1 LRTRSAIQ
9 RSVDGTRRQWNGGC
23 FIQMDMETNK
33 ERLAVKDVSRVQL
46 RAIFAGLA
54 AAVGVLSICL
64 GISFAIGLST
74 FRPTADRAT
83 GLALSLLIWGG
94 VAQCI
99 AILAGGYV
107 AALVARCDD
116 RRDGILHGVVVW
128 GTAAALL
135 DKVFL
140 TVFFDVMNSLLAA
153 TGANDVAARAG
164 VNEARSVGLAAQ
176 IVLSRMAREAG
187 IVLWVFWAAVVGS
200 LVTAIVGG
208 WLGTRG
214 ERREER
220 ARLEAAR
227 APAVPTGPTV
237 PQPA

>member
-1 LRTRSAIQ
+1 M
-9 RSVDGTRRQWNGGC
+9 GT
-23 FIQMDMETNK
+23 IS
-33 ERLAVKDVSRVQL
+33 ERLVAPLSRVQF

-54 AAVGVLSICL
+54 AAVGALSFCL

-83 GLALSLLIWGG
+83 GLALSLLIWGA
-94 VAQCI
+94 VALCI
-99 AILAGGYV
+99 AILIGSYV
-107 AALVARCDD
+107 AAFTGRCNE
-116 RRDGILHGVVVW
+116 RRDGILQGLVVW

-164 VNEARSVGLAAQ
+164 VLERQSVGLAAQ
-176 IVLSRMAREAG
+176 MILSRMAREAG
-187 IVLWVFWAAVVGS
+187 IVLWVFWAAVAGS
-200 LVTAIVGG
+200 LATAIVGG
-208 WLGTRG
+208 WLGSRG
-214 ERREER
+214 ERTRQRRRAAAER
-220 ARLEAAR
+220 APVITTE
-227 APAVPTGPTV
+227 PTV

>member
-1 LRTRSAIQ
+1 VLEQ
-9 RSVDGTRRQWNGGC
+9 RLLDPHA
-23 FIQMDMETNK
+23 METTQ
-33 ERLAVKDVSRVQL
+33 ERLAVGMGFFSRLQL
-46 RAIFAGLA
+46 RPVFAGLA
-54 AAVGVLSICL
+54 TATGVISVCL

-94 VAQCI
+94 VALCI
-99 AILAGGYV
+99 AMLLGSYV
-107 AALVARCDD
+107 AAFSARSVD

-128 GTAAALL
+128 GTATALL

-140 TVFFDVMNSLLAA
+140 TVFFDVMNSLLSA

-176 IVLSRMAREAG
+176 IILSRMAREAG

-200 LVTAIVGG
+200 LVAAIVGG
-208 WLGTRG
+208 WLGTRS
-214 ERREER
+214 ERSETRRRIEE
-220 ARLEAAR
+220 AR

-237 PQPA
+237 PTLPQPA